1 MLVETVRTSLDN
13 RSLTN
18 TGSERQ
24 LLPVET
30 VRASVYNRLSDLNS
44 SVHYGILPFAVLF
57 NDILMSKFI
66 LENAVLSFLAGV
78 SHRDAGIGLGTFPT
92 PWSV

>member
-1 MLVETVRTSLDN
+1 MRSRRRSRKRQLLPVETVRTSLDN

-30 VRASVYNRLSDLNS
+30 VRASVDNRLSDLNS
-44 SVHYGILPFAVLF
+44 SVHYGILPFYSM
-57 NDILMSKFI
+57 IS
-66 LENAVLSFLAGV
+66 
-78 SHRDAGIGLGTFPT
+78 
-92 PWSV
+92 